1 MHDAKPG
8 DRVVA
13 VGHRVGESAREGEVL
28 EVLGTEGHQHLRVL
42 WADGGESTVYAGA
55 DVRIEH
61 VPRLR

>member
-1 MHDAKPG
+1 MSVVDDDREAHHAVGEMHDAKPG

-13 VGHRVGESAREGEVL
+13 
-28 EVLGTEGHQHLRVL
+28 VLGTEGHQHLRVL